1 MAGWER
7 RPGTGCVTRK
17 TGKESS
23 GRGRLVSGARFE
35 LSQCLYVVAVPPGS
49 HSYLFYSRSGE
60 LRGPS
65 PNTFPT
71 PPQLWR
77 RRPGPARG
85 DRRLA
90 RHQHGLLRS
99 SDARSGGQR
108 RAWRSGGGRGVV
120 GEAELRLLLLAAP
133 QRPPCRSL
141 PPPSACSSL
150 SKLFQHI
157 DDGFVALDR
166 MPLQE
171 DDRGMPLQE
180 DDRGRLIVA
189 RFRWLQEIVGD
200 QIHAASAAVLEKI
213 PQDSEVV
220 FAVLDVSLDLNLN
233 EGLREQDEHTG
244 FCSCG
249 TFEGGDCP
257 ILCSIW
263 RIAPDQMLHLL
274 SFLLLPGA
282 RCASQCW
289 EDYCRSASISS
300 LLVLWIHGLLRLRI
314 Q

>member
-7 RPGTGCVTRK
+7 RSGTGCMTRK

-49 HSYLFYSRSGE
+49 QSYLFYSRSGE

-65 PNTFPT
+65 PNTSPT

-133 QRPPCRSL
+133 QRPPCRIL
-141 PPPSACSSL
+141 PPPSACSSR

-166 MPLQE
+166 
-171 DDRGMPLQE
+171 MPLQE

-200 QIHAASAAVLEKI
+200 QIHAALAAVLEKI

-220 FAVLDVSLDLNLN
+220 LAVLDVSLDLNLN

-289 EDYCRSASISS
+289 EDYTADPRASQVCWCCGSTGCS
-300 LLVLWIHGLLRLRI
+300 D
-314 Q
+314 